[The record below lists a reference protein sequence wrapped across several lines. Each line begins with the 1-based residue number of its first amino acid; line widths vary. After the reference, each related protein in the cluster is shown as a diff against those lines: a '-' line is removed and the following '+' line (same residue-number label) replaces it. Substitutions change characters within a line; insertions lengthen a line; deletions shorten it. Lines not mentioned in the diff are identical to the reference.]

1 MLFYSNGADN
11 NKLSRSKATLH
22 NIAPGLVPAA
32 AAAAAA
38 ADDDDDDDSAR
49 LQ

>member
-32 AAAAAA
+32 AAAADD
-38 ADDDDDDDSAR
+38 DDDDDDDSAR